1 MYFLP
6 ICFQFVDSS
15 EGLGCTQCPEGW
27 KLERW
32 LLLNPNKHEVHRTLL
47 IWNCGIRRARTWVMT
62 QERVTVNVSERHY
75 SLLKDKIVTEYG
87 SSRLDLYYTT
97 CFNLNSNTK
106 LSWQYS
112 EYQLLIMK
120 LIFLCEMC
128 VFCFVLFLITYLG

>member
-1 MYFLP
+1 
-6 ICFQFVDSS
+6 
-15 EGLGCTQCPEGW
+15 
-27 KLERW
+27 
-32 LLLNPNKHEVHRTLL
+32 
-47 IWNCGIRRARTWVMT
+47 MT

-87 SSRLDLYYTT
+87 SSRLDLYYAT

-120 LIFLCEMC
+120 WIFLCEMC
-128 VFCFVLFLITYLG
+128 VCFALF